1 MSDKDTTA
9 RKTPSYAVRDQ
20 RLLEL
25 IEANKIRKPDNE
37 ILANIYR
44 RQGDLVAAAC
54 EYERLYA
61 SGNRSPSV
69 ALLHSVFSQK
79 IPLQHLPESEFS
91 PAPFV
96 QFNDFF
102 EREVNQFLLNDAIS
116 RQSIFTPTE
125 LEGSDKYDVPY
136 RHNLITYELGASG
149 ETLRSLVRTNLPSVC
164 SRLNIP
170 AIDIK
175 FIHLK
180 IAAYSN
186 GDYFKVHQDNGL
198 NYLDRKISFIYY
210 FNREPKPYKGG
221 DLLIYDSRFSPRA
234 YVSSLFTR
242 VIPVNN
248 SIIFFPSEYFHEV
261 LPVETDPQ
269 DFSASRF
276 TMTGH
281 IG

>member
-1 MSDKDTTA
+1 MQDNDTMD
-9 RKTPSYAVRDQ
+9 RKKPSYSVRDQ

-25 IEANKIRKPDNE
+25 IETNKIRKPDNE

-44 RQGDLVAAAC
+44 RRGDLAAAAS
-54 EYERLYA
+54 EYDRLHA
-61 SGNRSPSV
+61 NGNRSPSV

-79 IPLQHLPESEFS
+79 SPLQRLPEDEFS

-102 EREVNQFLLNDAIS
+102 DHEANQFLLNDVIS
-116 RQSIFTPTE
+116 KQSIFTPTE

-136 RHNLITYELGASG
+136 RVNLITYELGASG
-149 ETLRSLVRTNLPSVC
+149 ETMRSLVRENLPSVC
-164 SRLNIP
+164 GRLNIP
-170 AIDIK
+170 TIDIK

-180 IAAYSN
+180 IASYSN

-198 NYLDRKISFIYY
+198 NYLDRKISFVYY
-210 FNREPKPYKGG
+210 FNQEPKPYKGG

-242 VIPVNN
+242 VIPENN

>member
-1 MSDKDTTA
+1 MPDKDTIA
-9 RKTPSYAVRDQ
+9 RQAPSYEMRDQ

-25 IEANKIRKPDNE
+25 IEAGKIRKPDNE

-44 RQGDLVAAAC
+44 RRGDLNACAA
-54 EYERLYA
+54 EYERLDA
-61 SGNRSPSV
+61 IGHRSPGV
-69 ALLHSVFSQK
+69 ALFHAVFSEKSPIQR
-79 IPLQHLPESEFS
+79 LPETYFS

-96 QFNDFF
+96 QFDDLF
-102 EREVNQFLLNDAIS
+102 EHETNQRLLNDAIS
-116 RQSIFTPTE
+116 KQSIFKPTE
-125 LEGSDKYDVPY
+125 LEGSDKNDVPY
-136 RHNLITYELGASG
+136 RVNLITYQLGTSG
-149 ETLRSLVRTNLPSVC
+149 DTMRSSVREHLPLVCN
-164 SRLNIP
+164 RLSIP
-170 AIDIK
+170 TFDIK

-210 FNREPKPYKGG
+210 FNQVPKPYKGG
-221 DLLIYDSRFSPRA
+221 DLLLYDSRFSPRA

-242 VIPVNN
+242 IIPRSNC
-248 SIIFFPSEYFHEV
+248 IIFFPSEYFHEV
-261 LPVETDPQ
+261 SPVENDAQ

-276 TMTGH
+276 TMAGH